1 MAKDATPKIGL
12 RSSQKRT
19 LRFGLVNVGISMAPA
34 LDEDAR
40 VSARLL
46 DPDSLTPLSQV
57 YLNGKGEQVAH
68 KDRVKGYAYGDGFV
82 TLSEDEVPKASSTD
96 LIELA
101 ANVASADIPAEWID
115 KTYLAWPTDTTQ
127 DAGYALVS
135 HYLHHYDRAFVGTT
149 VANGT
154 TKVLVIRWSHTYECV
169 VAQLLNYAAQ
179 VRTDNLAILHAGLAA
194 IPAPDE
200 SMADMASTVFESLTD
215 TFDWSTVRDEYG
227 EALAAAV
234 VEKGESGTVTAAPS
248 TATTAAPADLMAAL
262 QASVPAAKAAKAKK
276 GSKVTA

>member
-34 LDEDAR
+34 LDDSAR
-40 VSARLL
+40 VAAKLL
-46 DPDSLTPLSQV
+46 DPTQLTPLSQKYV
-57 YLNGKGEQVAH
+57 NGAGDEIAH
-68 KDRVKGYAYGDGFV
+68 ADRVKGYAYGDGFV
-82 TLSEDEVPKASSTD
+82 VLSEDEVPKASSTD

-135 HYLHHYDRAFVGTT
+135 HYLHAYDRAFVGTT

-154 TKVLVIRWSHTYECV
+154 TKVLVIRWSATYECV

-179 VRTDNLAILHAGLAA
+179 VRTDNLAVLHDGLAA

-200 SMADMASTVFESLTD
+200 SMADMAATVFESLTD
-215 TFDWSTVRDEYG
+215 TFEWDSVRDEYG

-234 VEKGESGTVTAAPS
+234 IEKGEKGTVTAAAP

-262 QASVPAAKAAKAKK
+262 QASIPADKPAKRKA
-276 GSKVTA
+276 KVTA